1 MIQAALL
8 LAAALP
14 LASPGAPGE
23 VLRPPDRPVF
33 GSFELRLSGYRPNVD
48 SEFSAGHTPYNDIF
62 GNSRPLMFQAH
73 IGYALWHSFGT
84 LEVGAGAGFFQV
96 TGNGLLVTSGE
107 KSSDKTS
114 LKIIPL
120 SASLTYRFDWAADHN
135 GFPLV
140 PYLRASLERYQWWVT
155 NGLGDTASDGV
166 HTGSGATNGYSFT
179 GGLAFLLDFL
189 DPSMARDMDEDTGIQ
204 HTYLFADV
212 TKTYVSDFHSKK
224 SWNLSNDKLVI
235 AGGLLVVF

>member
-1 MIQAALL
+1 MIPAALL

-14 LASPGAPGE
+14 LATPDSPGQ
-23 VLRPPDRPVF
+23 VLRPPDSPVF
-33 GSFELRLSGYRPNVD
+33 GSFELKLSGYRPNVD
-48 SEFSAGHTPYNDIF
+48 SEFSNGYTPYNDIF
-62 GNSRPLMFQAH
+62 GSSRPLMFRAH
-73 IGYALWHSFGT
+73 IGYALWHGFGT

-96 TGNGLLVTSGE
+96 SGNGLIVGSTT
-107 KSSDKTS
+107 KSSDTTS

-120 SASLTYRFDWAADHN
+120 SASLTYRLDWAADHT

-140 PYLRASLERYQWWVT
+140 PYVRASLERYQWWVT
-155 NGLGDTASDGV
+155 NGNGNTASDGV
-166 HTGSGATNGYSFT
+166 HSGSGATNGYSFT

-189 DPSMARDMDEDTGIQ
+189 DPAMARDMEEDTGIH

-212 TKTYVSDFHSKK
+212 TKTYVSDFHSNK
-224 SWNLSNDKLVI
+224 SWNLSDDKLTI